1 MDMTFRDL
9 IEGMH
14 RKDASVRGGALAGA
28 DGLVVEEWQFSPQG
42 HDLAALCA
50 EMAQFFKESG
60 RIAGE
65 NGLGGASE
73 LLLAGEQG
81 MVLVR
86 KVTEDYLLLLVAEPG
101 AVPGKCRFYLRL
113 GARRAKEML

>member
-1 MDMTFRDL
+1 MSFRDL

-14 RKDASVRGGALAGA
+14 RQDAAIRGGALAGL
-28 DGLVVEEWQFSPQG
+28 DGLPVEEWQVSPPA
-42 HDLAALCA
+42 HDFPALCA
-50 EMAQFFKESG
+50 EIAQFFREGG

-73 LLLAGEQG
+73 MLLAGERG

-86 KVTEDYLLLLVAEPG
+86 KVTEDYLLLLIAEPG
-101 AVPGKCRFYLRL
+101 AVPGKCRFTLRR
-113 GARRAKEML
+113 GARRAREML

>member
-1 MDMTFRDL
+1 
-9 IEGMH
+9 MH
-14 RKDASVRGGALAGA
+14 QKDVSVRGGALAGV
-28 DGLVVEEWQFSPQG
+28 DGLVVEEWQVSPES

-65 NGLGGASE
+65 NRLGNASE

-81 MVLVR
+81 IVLVR
-86 KVTEDYLLLLVAEPG
+86 KVSEDYLLLLVADPG

>member
-1 MDMTFRDL
+1 MTFRNL

-14 RKDASVRGGALAGA
+14 RMDASIRGGALAGL
-28 DGLVVEEWQFSPQG
+28 DGLPVEEWQVSPPA
-42 HDLAALCA
+42 HDVSALCA
-50 EMAQFFKESG
+50 EMAQFFREAA

-65 NGLGGASE
+65 NGLGGATE
-73 LLLAGEQG
+73 MLLAGDEG

-101 AVPGKCRFYLRL
+101 AVPGKCRFHLRR
-113 GARRAKEML
+113 GARQAREML

>member
-1 MDMTFRDL
+1 MTFRDL

-14 RKDASVRGGALAGA
+14 RKDASIRGGALAGL
-28 DGLVVEEWQFSPQG
+28 DGLAVEEWQASPQEY
-42 HDLAALCA
+42 DFPALCA
-50 EMAQFFKESG
+50 EMAQFFREAG

-65 NGLGGASE
+65 NGLGASSE

-86 KVTEDYLLLLVAEPG
+86 KVTEDYLLLLVAEPA
-101 AVPGKCRFYLRL
+101 AVPGKCRFHLRV

>member
-1 MDMTFRDL
+1 MIFRDI

-14 RKDASVRGGALAGA
+14 RQDASIRGGALAGL
-28 DGLVVEEWQFSPQG
+28 DGLPVEEWQVSPPV
-42 HDLAALCA
+42 HDVPALCA
-50 EMAQFFKESG
+50 EMAQFFREGG

-73 LLLAGEQG
+73 MLLVGEEG

-101 AVPGKCRFYLRL
+101 AVPGKCRFYLRR
-113 GARRAKEML
+113 GARRVREML

>member
-1 MDMTFRDL
+1 MTFRDI

-14 RKDASVRGGALAGA
+14 RQDASIRGGALAGL
-28 DGLVVEEWQFSPQG
+28 DGLPVEEWQVSPPV
-42 HDLAALCA
+42 HDVPALCA
-50 EMAQFFKESG
+50 EMAQFFREGG

-73 LLLAGEQG
+73 MLLVGEEG

-86 KVTEDYLLLLVAEPG
+86 KVTEDYLLLLIAEPG
-101 AVPGKCRFYLRL
+101 AIPGKCRFYLRR
-113 GARRAKEML
+113 GARRVREML

>member
-1 MDMTFRDL
+1 MSFRDL

-14 RKDASVRGGALAGA
+14 RKDASIRGGALAGA
-28 DGLVVEEWQFSPQG
+28 DGLVVEEWQVSPQG
-42 HDLAALCA
+42 HDFAALCA

-65 NGLGGASE
+65 NGLGDASE
-73 LLLAGEQG
+73 LLLAGDRG
-81 MVLVR
+81 IVLVR
-86 KVTEDYLLLLVAEPG
+86 KVTEDYLLLLVAGPG
-101 AVPGKCRFYLRL
+101 AVPGKSRFYLRL